1 MFPNAGRVPTIPLS
15 PLLGVYPPFSLSRAL
30 ITSASRAMLIS
41 SSTKLLNVSFMVL
54 VLRNREENG
63 TGGVNSERQRE
74 KREREDEGEGR
85 TREIKQHITEE
96 VAELHQAMGMSLNEG
111 PLKPQP
117 SPSSS
122 ASSSGEDSEYS
133 SFHFLL
139 FLGGGSALV
148 LGCLARGLDWDFCDV
163 GVARGSEFTERGG
176 VFRPSSVFAWEP
188 LEEIMKVEMNE

>member
-74 KREREDEGEGR
+74 KRERGDEGEGR
-85 TREIKQHITEE
+85 TREIKQHIRGSCR
-96 VAELHQAMGMSLNEG
+96 APSSHGNEPKG

-122 ASSSGEDSEYS
+122 DSSSGEDS